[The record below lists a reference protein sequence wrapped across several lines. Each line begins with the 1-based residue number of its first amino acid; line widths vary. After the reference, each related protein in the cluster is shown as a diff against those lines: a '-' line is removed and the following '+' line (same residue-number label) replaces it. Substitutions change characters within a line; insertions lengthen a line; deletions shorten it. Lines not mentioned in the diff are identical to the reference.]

1 MKLWGIGFET
11 NKNNIF
17 IQIFKVIVTGCCW
30 GWRCKF
36 AKKIGLN
43 KFLSQHREVLW
54 WLLFSVWSLAQELCN
69 QFLYETGRINH
80 GTIHRINHALFLF
93 SFPKD
98 PLLAFGLSGPFI
110 RQIREFPVTRV
121 DTEEPM
127 PVLVLNSFS
136 TTKWSCDG
144 TVQNVFP
151 DPFTLT
157 LLALNLN
164 SFVLSWNL
172 WDFGIFFPVN
182 IVVIRSESSSDVIDF
197 LLFYHTNARSLEE
210 LTATQLVGA
219 AKRYTCR
226 REPCLRY
233 RGPVFSVTFN
243 SSSSHRSHSG
253 NWNSPQ
259 K

>member
-80 GTIHRINHALFLF
+80 RTIHRINHALFLF

-127 PVLVLNSFS
+127 PVLVLNFSPQQNDLVMEQSKMSFQTHLHWHYLLWTWIHLFFLGICGTLASFS
-136 TTKWSCDG
+136 
-144 TVQNVFP
+144 
-151 DPFTLT
+151 L
-157 LLALNLN
+157 
-164 SFVLSWNL
+164 
-172 WDFGIFFPVN
+172 
-182 IVVIRSESSSDVIDF
+182 
-197 LLFYHTNARSLEE
+197 
-210 LTATQLVGA
+210 
-219 AKRYTCR
+219 
-226 REPCLRY
+226 
-233 RGPVFSVTFN
+233 
-243 SSSSHRSHSG
+243 
-253 NWNSPQ
+253 
-259 K
+259 